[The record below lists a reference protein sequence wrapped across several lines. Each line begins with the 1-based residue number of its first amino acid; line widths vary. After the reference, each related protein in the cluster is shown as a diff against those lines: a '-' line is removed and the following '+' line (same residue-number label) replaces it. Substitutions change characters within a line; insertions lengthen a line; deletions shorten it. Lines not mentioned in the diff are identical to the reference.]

1 MLPDR
6 LLLERSISIIFVN
19 QHNCKGMSPLKSLD
33 LRNYRSRKKPQPTL
47 LSTIFSS
54 PRFGAFSA
62 LGNGGDCYGG
72 AVPENGELH
81 RIPNLGFVFAIEIVV
96 LWTEIE
102 LVLIILSYLTL
113 RVEAFPRRIV
123 VTMSNVLCCKYGED
137 MNCCNSLPVLHNP
150 EKSLLLITSK
160 TNFQDK
166 AEVFLSEKSSCRIS
180 FPGSDRELPVPCML
194 RKKIPVKE
202 TTSVKYT
209 KHLNG
214 KKMINEYVKEQEIN
228 RGSYGKVV
236 LYRNIS
242 DGNPYALKKICKS
255 RLRKVRVTQS
265 ETAMTNVLREVA
277 VMKVLD
283 HPNIVNLVE
292 VIDDQ
297 RSDYL
302 YMVLE
307 YVEGNGI
314 NNISQ
319 TRGRIDEITARRYFK
334 DIVAGLTYLHSHN
347 IVHGDIKP
355 ENLLLT
361 RSGRVKIGDFSACH
375 AFEDDNDE
383 LWRYRGTPAFMAPEC
398 CLNKVYNGKAADIWA
413 AGVTLH
419 YMVVG
424 CYPFLS
430 DSLPETYNKIVN
442 SPLIL
447 PEELDPE
454 LKDLLQGLLC
464 KDPKQRITLDM
475 VAEHPWITR
484 GNSN

>member
-1 MLPDR
+1 
-6 LLLERSISIIFVN
+6 
-19 QHNCKGMSPLKSLD
+19 
-33 LRNYRSRKKPQPTL
+33 
-47 LSTIFSS
+47 
-54 PRFGAFSA
+54 
-62 LGNGGDCYGG
+62 
-72 AVPENGELH
+72 
-81 RIPNLGFVFAIEIVV
+81 
-96 LWTEIE
+96 
-102 LVLIILSYLTL
+102 
-113 RVEAFPRRIV
+113 
-123 VTMSNVLCCKYGED
+123 
-137 MNCCNSLPVLHNP
+137 
-150 EKSLLLITSK
+150 
-160 TNFQDK
+160 
-166 AEVFLSEKSSCRIS
+166 
-180 FPGSDRELPVPCML
+180 
-194 RKKIPVKE
+194 
-202 TTSVKYT
+202 
-209 KHLNG
+209 
-214 KKMINEYVKEQEIN
+214 MINEYVKEQEIN

-242 DGNPYALKKICKS
+242 DGHPYALKKICKS
-255 RLRKVRVTQS
+255 RLCKVRVTQS

-375 AFEDDNDE
+375 AFEDDNGE

-419 YMVVG
+419 CMVVG
-424 CYPFLS
+424 YYPFLS

-454 LKDLLQGLLC
+454 HKDLLQGFYAKILSKVGHC
-464 KDPKQRITLDM
+464 SRKSMDYQGKI
-475 VAEHPWITR
+475 
-484 GNSN
+484 